1 MLGENF
7 EVTSDGVN
15 ANKTLCSNYKFF
27 RIYNNDNDDD
37 GDCDDDNNTNKTT
50 IRN

>member
-27 RIYNNDNDDD
+27 RICNNDDDDDD
-37 GDCDDDNNTNKTT
+37 GDNNNNINKTT